1 MKPILS
7 RWLPLLIWAL
17 LIFLTS
23 ANQYPYRLLPAS
35 WETAPPVLPGPPA
48 VGSQGISRVEP
59 EILGRYLHVGEYLVL
74 AVLIARA
81 LVWEKSLHISLL
93 TRAFGL
99 SAFCA
104 LLDEIHQYLVP
115 RRTFQLLDLALDIF
129 GAIIGLG
136 LYSFFQRLNE
146 KPSQVLPE

>member
-1 MKPILS
+1 MKPIIS
-7 RWLPLLIWAL
+7 RWLPLIIWAL

-23 ANQYPYRLLPAS
+23 ASPDPARLLPAR
-35 WETAPPVLPGPPA
+35 WESAPALLGPPA
-48 VGSQGISRVEP
+48 VWSQGNSRAEL
-59 EILGRYLHVGEYLVL
+59 LGHVGEYLVL

-81 LVWEKSLHISLL
+81 LVWEKNLHISLL

-99 SAFCA
+99 SAFYA
-104 LLDEIHQYLVP
+104 LLDEIHQYLIP
-115 RRTFQLLDLALDIF
+115 GRTFQLLDLALDIF

-146 KPSQVLPE
+146 KPS